1 VKARIAV
8 LISGRGSNLE
18 RILWEAETG
27 VLAGACSV
35 VVVIANRAEAP
46 GLAIAEEH
54 GVPTCVVPSAKR
66 ATDAYGQDL
75 LAALEPW
82 RVDYVVLA
90 GFFRVISAGMVARYR
105 DRIVNIHP
113 ADTAQY
119 QGAHGYEWA
128 LAAGLSET
136 AVTVHLVD
144 EGLDTGRV
152 LAQRSVS
159 LAGAA
164 TLEDVVAR
172 GLRVEHEL
180 YSEILARLIAG
191 EFGAKPR
198 SR

>member
-1 VKARIAV
+1 MKARIAV

-18 RILWEAETG
+18 RILREAETG
-27 VLAGACSV
+27 VLANTCSV
-35 VVVIANRAEAP
+35 VVVIANRAGAP
-46 GLAIAEEH
+46 GIAIAQEN
-54 GVPTCVVPSAKR
+54 GVPTCVVPSVKR
-66 ATDAYGQDL
+66 STDAYGLEL

-82 RVDYVVLA
+82 SVDYVVLA
-90 GFFRVISAGMVARYR
+90 GFLRTISAGMVARYR

-119 QGAHGYEWA
+119 RGPHGYEWA

-159 LAGAA
+159 LLGAA
-164 TLEDVVAR
+164 TIEDVVAR

-180 YSEILARLIAG
+180 YSETLARLIAG
-191 EFGAKPR
+191 EFGARPG